1 MTASACA
8 EGLTFNGS
16 ALTGMMHTV
25 GILSMASDMAATA
38 QSASAKLPTSALLR
52 MLWMHIADRRR
63 IQLGALVG
71 LMLLG
76 TLMELFSL
84 GMVLPFLGALTDP
97 DRVFNHPW
105 AQPLINHLGL
115 QTPQQLLLPLTVL
128 FGLSALLS
136 GATRL
141 LLLWSQTRLG
151 NAIGADLGA
160 AGYRRTLYQPYV
172 VHALRNSG
180 DIIAALMNKIH
191 TIVYSIVI
199 PLTTIT
205 SSTLMV
211 LTIVA
216 FMLLVDFQLTSML
229 FLGFGFLY
237 FLVAYSTKKKLL
249 RDSQRVN
256 EGQSNVTRVVQEGL
270 GGIRDVLIEGLQ
282 ETFTRLY
289 RKEDRQLRRALVSI
303 HVIGGAPRYI
313 IEAFGLALISMVA
326 YLLAGRPQGMSTAL
340 PMLGALALAAQ
351 RLLPLVQQGFTSWA
365 YILSGRDS
373 LFEVLKLLNQPLP
386 VYSAQPEPTPISFKQ
401 QIDLVDVHFQ
411 YTPDGPK
418 VLSGVALRIPRGSR
432 IGFIGASGSGK
443 STVLDILMGL
453 LAPTSGALRID
464 GIDINEDNCRAWQL
478 HIAHVPQTVY
488 LTDAS
493 IAENIAF
500 GVPPNKIDLGR
511 VQEAAKRAQIADTIA
526 SWPDGYETC
535 VGERGV
541 RLSGGQR
548 QRLGI
553 ARALYKQADVLVLD
567 EATSAL
573 DSDTERAVMESIH
586 GLDKNQTILI
596 VAHRLTTLQYCDQI
610 IQFNAGEILRTGSYH
625 ALIGQPMEAS

>member
-493 IAENIAF
+493 IAEN
-500 GVPPNKIDLGR
+500 
-511 VQEAAKRAQIADTIA
+511 
-526 SWPDGYETC
+526 
-535 VGERGV
+535 
-541 RLSGGQR
+541 
-548 QRLGI
+548 
-553 ARALYKQADVLVLD
+553 
-567 EATSAL
+567 
-573 DSDTERAVMESIH
+573 
-586 GLDKNQTILI
+586 
-596 VAHRLTTLQYCDQI
+596 
-610 IQFNAGEILRTGSYH
+610 
-625 ALIGQPMEAS
+625 